1 MTTIPIR
8 VGTQA
13 VEATIKT
20 WGSTAL
26 RRPTLHRLVVL
37 LLIAMLGLVSAQ
49 HAQAAEQVP
58 FRGSFTTDHAMA
70 APCGPMTL
78 CIVLSG
84 AGEATHLGRTEFLKN
99 SLSTRTTEACPGGT
113 INTYTAAI
121 TLTAADGDTI
131 TMSGS
136 GTVCEGPGLVQA
148 SGTYTVTGGT
158 GRFNGA
164 SGTIAESFVRIGAN
178 VYVTLTGAISSPGS
192 LKNG

>member
-1 MTTIPIR
+1 MTTVPFR
-8 VGTQA
+8 VCTQA
-13 VEATIKT
+13 VEVTIKT
-20 WGSTAL
+20 WSSTAPG
-26 RRPTLHRLVVL
+26 RSTPHRLVVTL
-37 LLIAMLGLVSAQ
+37 LLIATLGLVSAQ
-49 HAQAAEQVP
+49 HTLAAEQVP

-84 AGEATHLGRTEFLKN
+84 TGEATHLGWTEFLKN
-99 SLSTRTTEACPGGT
+99 SRSTRTTEACPGGA

-121 TLTAADGDTI
+121 TLTADGDTI

-158 GRFNGA
+158 GRFSGA
-164 SGTIAESFVRIGAN
+164 SGTITERFERLGAI
-178 VYVTLTGAISSPGS
+178 VYVTLTGTISSPGS
-192 LKNG
+192 VK